1 MTQLIAFLE
10 ALSDPEFTRR
20 KSLAMPSEA
29 CGKRL

>member
-1 MTQLIAFLE
+1 LIAFLE

-20 KSLAMPSEA
+20 ESLAMPDRA